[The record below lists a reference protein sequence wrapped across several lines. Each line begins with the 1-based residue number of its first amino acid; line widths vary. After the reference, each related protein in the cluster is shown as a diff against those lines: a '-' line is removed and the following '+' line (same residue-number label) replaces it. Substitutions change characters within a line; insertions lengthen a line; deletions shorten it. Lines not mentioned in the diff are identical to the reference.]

1 MTRLPHVRAALR
13 LAGALSC
20 AAAPCV
26 VAQEASAPASAPC
39 DGAIVSRV
47 DIRPARP
54 PFEGSAARWRNA
66 ARAIGLHHT
75 TTQAR
80 VIAAFLALREGT
92 VCTERRRTV
101 SERVLRAQPFIADAT
116 VRAVPDGPGRV
127 AIVVE
132 TTDEVSLL
140 LGAQLRGIVPRALSL
155 GSSNVAGEG
164 LLAQVSVERGY
175 AYQTG
180 LGLRLVDYAT
190 FDRPYVATFEAI
202 RRTIGYDVNTSLEHP
217 FYTDL
222 QRVGWHAGFRTSNDY
237 PGLRRP
243 ANDPL
248 ALSVHQQR
256 WDASSLTRV
265 FGLRV
270 ATLLGIGASGLH
282 VTPDSMGI
290 VVSDTGFA
298 PDTGTT
304 LRGKYLPFRSGRLG
318 VLGGIGLVNFRT
330 VRGFD
335 GLTAQ
340 QDVASGVMT
349 GLFVAHGLPAF
360 GENDMFLSGAAYVG
374 KATDHSLVA
383 ALGQVEGRHGQ
394 GEGNWDSIIGSARA
408 ALYLGDAPGWVMI
421 VDDRFSGGSRS
432 RLPLQLA
439 LGDRQGGMLGYYSSP
454 LAGAQRN
461 VARTE
466 LRMSRSGVIHD
477 ADLGVGAFGEVGS
490 IWAGDAPYGTTATR
504 TTLGV
509 SLLAAYPSRSKRLYR
524 ADLGIPLARRGER
537 GGHIELRFSSE
548 DRTTGFWREP
558 DDVSRARTGAVP
570 SSLFA
575 WPVR

>member
-1 MTRLPHVRAALR
+1 VGP
-13 LAGALSC
+13 
-20 AAAPCV
+20 
-26 VAQEASAPASAPC
+26 PC

-47 DIRPARP
+47 DIRPGRP
-54 PFEGSAARWRNA
+54 PFEGSAVRWRNA

-80 VIAAFLALREGT
+80 VINAFLALHEGG

-132 TTDEVSLL
+132 TTDEIPLL
-140 LGAQLRGIVPRALSL
+140 IGAQFRGLVPRALSL
-155 GSSNVAGEG
+155 GNSNVAGEG
-164 LLAQVSVERGY
+164 ILLQASIERGY

-180 LGLRLVDYAT
+180 FGVRLVDYAA
-190 FDRPYVATFEAI
+190 FDRPYVATLEAI
-202 RRTIGYDVNTSLEHP
+202 RHTIGYEVNTALEHP

-222 QRVGWHAGFRTSNDY
+222 QRIGWHAAFRTSNDY

-256 WDASSLTRV
+256 WEASSLTRV
-265 FGLRV
+265 FGLPI
-270 ATLLGIGASGLH
+270 ATLVGIGASGLH

-318 VLGGIGLVNFRT
+318 VLAGVGLVNFRT

-349 GLFVAHGLPAF
+349 GLFVAHGLPAL
-360 GENDMFLSGAAYVG
+360 GESDLFLSGAAYVG
-374 KATDHSLVA
+374 KATERSLIA
-383 ALGQVEGRHGQ
+383 ALGQMEGRHGV
-394 GEGNWDSIIGSARA
+394 GEGVWDSIIGSARTA
-408 ALYLGDAPGWVMI
+408 FYFGSAPGFMMMI
-421 VDDRFSGGSRS
+421 DDRFSGGSRS

-466 LRMSRSGVIHD
+466 LRFSRTGVVRD

-504 TTLGV
+504 ATLGV

-524 ADLGIPLARRGER
+524 ADLGIPVTRRGD
-537 GGHIELRFSSE
+537 GGRIELRFSSE